1 VTSKTDAFHAR
12 RSVVFIYLL
21 FLWQM
26 SLAVD
31 KSEVSWR
38 LSCRG
43 AASLLMLKSMLRC
56 TFVSNKRKNCDSTS
70 VTSHTRIAGP
80 MKGLQFVALLEKRL
94 VSEFCGG
101 REDLINLPLSQNFG
115 F

>member
-1 VTSKTDAFHAR
+1 
-12 RSVVFIYLL
+12 
-21 FLWQM
+21 M

-31 KSEVSWR
+31 KSEVSRR

-43 AASLLMLKSMLRC
+43 AAPLFMLKSMLRC

-70 VTSHTRIAGP
+70 VTSHTRIARP
-80 MKGLQFVALLEKRL
+80 LKWLQFVALLEKRL

-101 REDLINLPLSQNFG
+101 REGLINLPLSQNFI
-115 F
+115 